1 MAMPNLE
8 GRWKWKAEAAM
19 SVKKS
24 TKLQATPIPSTTRSR
39 RHTWNVDQHSAQAE
53 RAVSD
58 SRWGALRT

>member
-39 RHTWNVDQHSAQAE
+39 RHTYVDQHSAQAE

-58 SRWGALRT
+58 GRRGALRT